1 LKLEEAEEAERR
13 RRRRGEGGGGE
24 GGGAVREGGGGGKMM
39 YSMGEIGGGYNVRH
53 KFFAVPN
60 SIYCARIIN

>member
-1 LKLEEAEEAERR
+1 
-13 RRRRGEGGGGE
+13 
-24 GGGAVREGGGGGKMM
+24 MM